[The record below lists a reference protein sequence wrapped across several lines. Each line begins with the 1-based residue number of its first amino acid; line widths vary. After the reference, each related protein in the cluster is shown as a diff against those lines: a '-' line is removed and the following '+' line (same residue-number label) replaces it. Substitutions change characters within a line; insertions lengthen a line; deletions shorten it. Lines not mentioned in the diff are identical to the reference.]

1 METSLLENRDYTLII
16 DKSTSMSTLDQ
27 PGEKSRWE
35 IVQESTLALAR
46 KCEQFDADGITVY
59 LFSDGFQRFEQV
71 TAEKVAQIFAEN
83 TPKGSTNLV
92 SALQDAT
99 KNYFQRKKQG
109 QTKTGGETILV
120 VTDGEPNER
129 WSLID
134 VIIKASQQM
143 QQEQELAIS
152 FIQVGSDP
160 KATRFL
166 KSLDEQL
173 ESIGAK
179 FDICDTVTLED
190 MDDKPL
196 AEVLLNAILD

>member
-59 LFSDGFQRFEQV
+59 LFSDHFQRFDQV

-83 TPKGSTNLV
+83 IPMGSTNLV

-120 VTDGEPNER
+120 VTDGEPNDR
-129 WSLID
+129 WSVVD
-134 VIIKASQQM
+134 VIVKASQQM

-179 FDICDTVTLED
+179 FDICVTVTLED

>member
-1 METSLLENRDYTLII
+1 
-16 DKSTSMSTLDQ
+16 
-27 PGEKSRWE
+27 
-35 IVQESTLALAR
+35 
-46 KCEQFDADGITVY
+46 
-59 LFSDGFQRFEQV
+59 
-71 TAEKVAQIFAEN
+71 
-83 TPKGSTNLV
+83 LV

-120 VTDGEPNER
+120 VTDGEPNDR